1 MLEAL
6 DIISMDKKEI
16 QWIGVENSRVLNET
30 TKKVGASHGNHRRE
44 LDEESEEPE
53 DDDMDI
59 EQLQV
64 QIYGCLSVDCICL
77 FGGVIFGV
85 F

>member
-1 MLEAL
+1 MYDALNVLEAL

-16 QWIGVENSRVLNET
+16 QWIGVDRSRVLNET
-30 TKKVGASHGNHRRE
+30 TKKVGTSQSHNHRRE

-64 QIYGCLSVDCICL
+64 QDREFAYS
-77 FGGVIFGV
+77 
-85 F
+85 

>member
-1 MLEAL
+1 
-6 DIISMDKKEI
+6 MDKKEI

-30 TKKVGASHGNHRRE
+30 TRKVGTASHGNNHRRE

-64 QIYGCLSVDCICL
+64 QTYGLFIGLVFVCFGFFFCCI
-77 FGGVIFGV
+77 
-85 F
+85 